1 MNCMRAVGMPQNLFV
16 SRKGFNVKRANGFT
30 LIEMMVVV
38 GIIAILALLAIPKA
52 DPTIARRQIIESLEL
67 IEDYKK
73 LVAFYHKSTLVFLK
87 DNKEAGIP
95 EADKLLGNY
104 VDSIV
109 LKDGAFHLHFG
120 NKAHESIKNKTI
132 SVQPIMVKD
141 SPESPIS
148 WICGKA
154 KTPNGMIAAGANNTD
169 VEAKDLPLNC
179 RI

>member
-1 MNCMRAVGMPQNLFV
+1 MKKF
-16 SRKGFNVKRANGFT
+16 NGFT

-38 GIIAILALLAIPKA
+38 AIIAILALMAIPKA
-52 DPTIARRQIIESLEL
+52 DPTIARRQVLESLDL

-73 LVAFYHKSTLVFLK
+73 LVAYYQKSELVFLK

-95 EADKLLGNY
+95 EPDKLLGNY
-104 VDSIV
+104 VDAIE

-120 NKAHESIKNKTI
+120 NKAHPSIKGKTL
-132 SVQPIMVKD
+132 SVQPIVVKD
-141 SPESPIS
+141 SPQSPMS

-154 KTPNGMIAAGANNTD
+154 DVPTGMQAVGENRTD
-169 VEAKDLPLNC
+169 LEIKDLPINC

>member
-1 MNCMRAVGMPQNLFV
+1 MNRT
-16 SRKGFNVKRANGFT
+16 KGFT

-52 DPTIARRQIIESLEL
+52 DPTVARRQVIESLEL

-73 LVAFYHKSTLVFLK
+73 LVAFYHKSALVFLK
-87 DNKEAGIP
+87 NNNEAGIP
-95 EADKLLGNY
+95 APDKLLGNY
-104 VDSIV
+104 VDFIE

-120 NKAHESIKNKTI
+120 NKAHASIKNKTI

-154 KTPNGMIAAGANNTD
+154 AVPAGMIAAGENRTD
-169 VEAKDLPLNC
+169 LELADLPLNC